1 MILHVTSKC
10 SRGGHDLRADLYPEH
25 RLVEIFRKDPSAPT
39 PDDWWNWIEDGVWGE
54 GIESVSKLPA
64 EDYLALGKA
73 MEAEVTRVLALEL
86 KASPPTEPMNSAV
99 LLLREVAF
107 SYMSRRARSEGW
119 EINRRTLTIHRITQP
134 PETCLDPAAWTPPF
148 ADDFEARAFVSE
160 RAAQDLD
167 QDPSVAI
174 HQNAMRVVLE
184 TPEAMLLASAV
195 VRARRAGLAVTGIEV
210 EAALA
215 MARAAAERH
224 PDENTAWTVAASRA
238 SEVLPG
244 FPTIDAI
251 AARLGEN
258 LPQDAA
264 AASLLNCLADQVI
277 AERQAARAAA
287 AAPAEPSQETASQED
302 GGGHEQPPPRPRR

>member
-10 SRGGHDLRADLYPEH
+10 SRGGHDLRADLYPEY

-54 GIESVSKLPA
+54 GIESASKLPA
-64 EDYLALGKA
+64 EDYRALGEA
-73 MEAEVTRVLALEL
+73 MEAEVTRVIALEMKTL
-86 KASPPTEPMNSAV
+86 SPTNPMNSAV
-99 LLLREVAF
+99 LLLREFAF
-107 SYMSRRARSEGW
+107 SHLNRRARSEGW

-160 RAAQDLD
+160 RAAQDVD
-167 QDPSVAI
+167 QDPGVVI
-174 HQNAMRVVLE
+174 HQNALRVVLE
-184 TPEAMLLASAV
+184 TPEAMLLSSAV
-195 VRARRAGLAVTGIEV
+195 VRARRAGLAVTGLEV

-215 MARAAAERH
+215 VARAAAERH
-224 PDENTAWTVAASRA
+224 PNDNTAWTVAASRA

-264 AASLLNCLADQVI
+264 AAALLNCLADQVI
-277 AERQAARAAA
+277 VERQAKAAA
-287 AAPAEPSQETASQED
+287 ASPAAPTEEATTQEGGEGQE
-302 GGGHEQPPPRPRR
+302 PPPRRQGR